1 MNTSRDLICEI
12 DQIARGQGFTQ
23 AEWCRRAGYDE
34 FGKLIS
40 RTYKNGNCKLNVF
53 CNLADAIGYDVVLI
67 KKEVHRNGTSQ

>member
-1 MNTSRDLICEI
+1 MHSARDLICEM
-12 DQIARGQGFTQ
+12 DQIARGQGLTQ

-53 CNLADAIGYDVVLI
+53 CQLADVVGYDVILI
-67 KKEVHRNGTSQ
+67 KKGGSRNET